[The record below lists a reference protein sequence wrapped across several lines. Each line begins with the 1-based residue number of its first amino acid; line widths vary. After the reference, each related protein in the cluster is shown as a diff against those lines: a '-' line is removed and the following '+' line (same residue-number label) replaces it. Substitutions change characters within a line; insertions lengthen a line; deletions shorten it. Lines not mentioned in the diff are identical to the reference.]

1 MYQKEKNPWLKHL
14 DFMLLDVVC
23 LQLAYVMSYIIRYGM
38 YIPYTDKNYRNLG
51 IIIMLVQICL
61 TFFLE
66 NYKDILRR
74 SPFEEMK
81 MTAVFVTSEVLAVFC
96 YLFVTQTSRIFSRA
110 VLLQFWVLG
119 IVVIYFARL
128 MRKRTIHRKMEDHR
142 YLQSMIL
149 ITPEKYAQ
157 EMILRS
163 DGRKIFR
170 ILCKGDDPAG
180 SGEQR
185 KDDLRYSCRS
195 RSRIDVRLSEGE
207 RCGRGIFIL
216 SGCVCHARANRGS
229 VQ

>member
-157 EMILRS
+157 EMI
-163 DGRKIFR
+163 
-170 ILCKGDDPAG
+170 
-180 SGEQR
+180 SG
-185 KDDLRYSCRS
+185 LTA
-195 RSRIDVRLSEGE
+195 E
-207 RCGRGIFIL
+207 R
-216 SGCVCHARANRGS
+216 
-229 VQ
+229 